1 MNLSQGMETMR
12 LRNLFA
18 RHTGRHVPRPA
29 PVPVPRLAIEAPRR
43 EQPTWRERLADG
55 VSALIRPTASGM
67 AWLIGYRA
75 VGEGTDEPPGK
86 CGSGERGEVARAV
99 RGGGAEGRRGPPRAD
114 RPNPV
119 HRPPSGPQHLGA
131 APAGDALG
139 LPRQDRH
146 P

>member
-55 VSALIRPTASGM
+55 VSALIPAAASGM
-67 AWLIGYRA
+67 AWLIGYGA
-75 VGEGTDEPPGK
+75 LEGGPDEPAGMCDWGD
-86 CGSGERGEVARAV
+86 CGEIAREV
-99 RGGGAEGRRGPPRAD
+99 RGGGEDGRVPVSAGHAEPQQVP
-114 RPNPV
+114 
-119 HRPPSGPQHLGA
+119 RPP
-131 APAGDALG
+131 PAGF
-139 LPRQDRH
+139 
-146 P
+146 